1 MSATDEQIS
10 PPGSKRRCRKK
21 GLPGPTVPRED
32 TGYLDRIARAI
43 EREREHARVGV
54 PEREA
59 VWARAFRCVCCG
71 RLRGDQ
77 ERREPRSEVC
87 MRCVHEAGYLN

>member
-1 MSATDEQIS
+1 MGGRMPAAGVVDE
-10 PPGSKRRCRKK
+10 
-21 GLPGPTVPRED
+21 
-32 TGYLDRIARAI
+32 GYKDPLTRAVA
-43 EREREHARVGV
+43 REREHARVGV

-87 MRCVHEAGYLN
+87 MRCVHEAGYWN

>member
-1 MSATDEQIS
+1 MSATDERVS
-10 PPGSKRRCRKK
+10 PAASKRRCRKK
-21 GLPGPTVPRED
+21 GPRWPAVPRED
-32 TGYLDRIARAI
+32 TGYLDRIARAV

-54 PEREA
+54 PERDA
-59 VWARAFRCVCCG
+59 VWAHAFRCVCCG
-71 RLRGDQ
+71 KLRGEQ